1 MTTTLTL
8 RVAWLQRS
16 FTMVPVSLRN
26 CVGNSIDEEPQ
37 SEAGDRTGVLTS
49 VRLRDSHFPELS
61 V

>member
-1 MTTTLTL
+1 
-8 RVAWLQRS
+8 
-16 FTMVPVSLRN
+16 MVPVSLRN